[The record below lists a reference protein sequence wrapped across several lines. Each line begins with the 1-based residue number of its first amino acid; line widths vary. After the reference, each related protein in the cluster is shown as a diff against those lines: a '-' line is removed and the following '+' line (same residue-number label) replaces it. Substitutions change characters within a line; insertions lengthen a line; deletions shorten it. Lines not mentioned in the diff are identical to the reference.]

1 MAKIMVDETT
11 CVGCGLCE
19 QNCPNVFEMQ
29 NDGLAHVKK
38 FTDPACDLKEVAEQ
52 CPVNAIKV
60 E

>member
-1 MAKIMVDETT
+1 MSKVTVDETT

-29 NDGLAHVKK
+29 NDGFAHVKK
-38 FTDPACDLKEVAEQ
+38 FTEPDCDLQEIVDQ